1 MSLIDFL
8 KDTGKARDEL
18 RFKPNGRIEKVLGI
32 WVSSKITEA
41 KERLRESDR
50 SVTQTLESSI
60 RPEIESVDEKVIVEV
75 LAEDYYDYINKGV
88 SGVQR
93 SFGSPYSFK
102 SLGVGSDMVK
112 SFQEFIKRRNIQSLT
127 WNSNEGQVTKIL
139 QTASDYKGAAYV
151 LAKATK
157 KRGIKPSYFMDETFT
172 QESINELARRLGTE
186 IKQIFK

>member
-1 MSLIDFL
+1 M
-8 KDTGKARDEL
+8 
-18 RFKPNGRIEKVLGI
+18 
-32 WVSSKITEA
+32 
-41 KERLRESDR
+41 
-50 SVTQTLESSI
+50 
-60 RPEIESVDEKVIVEV
+60 
-75 LAEDYYDYINKGV
+75 
-88 SGVQR
+88 
-93 SFGSPYSFK
+93 
-102 SLGVGSDMVK
+102 
-112 SFQEFIKRRNIQSLT
+112 FIKRRNIQSLT